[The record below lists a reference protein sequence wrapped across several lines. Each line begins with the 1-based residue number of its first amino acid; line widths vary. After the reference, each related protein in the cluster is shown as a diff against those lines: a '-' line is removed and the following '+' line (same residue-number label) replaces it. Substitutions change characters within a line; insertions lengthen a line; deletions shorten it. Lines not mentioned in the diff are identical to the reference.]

1 LELDYRVD
9 AIDQVIRNAIDVM
22 DSSIY
27 QVYEIGEGARS
38 ETAALKR
45 ELDQIKEEIHRTIEK
60 VDQLE
65 KDFRRARV
73 RLSEVSRDFN
83 RFTEHDI
90 RQAYETATKIQ
101 LEITR
106 NREKEANLRSRRE
119 ELSKRIRNV
128 ERTVERAEMVISQM
142 SVVREYLS
150 GDLNQVTRI
159 LESARNRQLLG
170 LKIIHAQEEE
180 RKRIAREIHDGMAQS
195 LANVILRAEIA
206 ERMVG
211 THDNEMLKAEISDL
225 KRQVRLSLEEVRKMI
240 FNLRP
245 MALDDLGFIPAL
257 RKFAQDFE
265 EKYKIRTRFELT
277 GKELRLPSE
286 MEAGIYR
293 IVQEAFTNIH
303 KHANA
308 SFVLLDVTIQP
319 GELQIIIE
327 DNGTGFSTKDLER
340 DSAAEGER
348 LGIVGMQER
357 VELLEGEIRIESRPG
372 EGTRIK
378 IRVPIREE

>member
-1 LELDYRVD
+1 
-9 AIDQVIRNAIDVM
+9 
-22 DSSIY
+22 
-27 QVYEIGEGARS
+27 
-38 ETAALKR
+38 
-45 ELDQIKEEIHRTIEK
+45 
-60 VDQLE
+60 
-65 KDFRRARV
+65 
-73 RLSEVSRDFN
+73 
-83 RFTEHDI
+83 
-90 RQAYETATKIQ
+90 
-101 LEITR
+101 
-106 NREKEANLRSRRE
+106 
-119 ELSKRIRNV
+119 
-128 ERTVERAEMVISQM
+128 
-142 SVVREYLS
+142 
-150 GDLNQVTRI
+150 
-159 LESARNRQLLG
+159 
-170 LKIIHAQEEE
+170 
-180 RKRIAREIHDGMAQS
+180 
-195 LANVILRAEIA
+195 
-206 ERMVG
+206 MVG